1 MLECSHSTNPAALL
15 RAWRA
20 SEALGG
26 AIAQSSAIGARWQ
39 TSSGVVGSAPSAE
52 LSPATPETNEQNEQT
67 EKRAA
72 AAVVNAVQLAKVC
85 SLAVLEHV
93 EIAVPTPVECAER
106 SLDSTH
112 FLLVGLEVLVLCVL
126 HTKYKN
132 QTPKALRTVR
142 RLKAVISYTYLL
154 QDGRIL
160 FLDPIVEG
168 KKFAEIKAGK
178 DPVCSIC

>member
-20 SEALGG
+20 NGALGG

-52 LSPATPETNEQNEQT
+52 LSLTTPETNEQNEQT

-72 AAVVNAVQLAKVC
+72 AAVANAVQFAKVC

-112 FLLVGLEVLVLCVL
+112 FLLVGLEVLVLCASP
-126 HTKYKN
+126 YKIQKSN
-132 QTPKALRTVR
+132 TES
-142 RLKAVISYTYLL
+142 LKNST
-154 QDGRIL
+154 
-160 FLDPIVEG
+160 
-168 KKFAEIKAGK
+168 
-178 DPVCSIC
+178 